1 MAWHV
6 SLRMWG
12 RAPVLTQG
20 RWVWCMCNPNPQE
33 ADSDGYLGLVG
44 QPPLSLLVSSRSKR
58 KLVSQTG
65 EQNLRRTPLVSTLA
79 CTPVLM
85 YPSSITQRGDPTK
98 SNLKSWN
105 QEVILSNRLV
115 FHRPFE
121 RWLQWMYWSKLS
133 LNTRMYGLLF
143 TLHGVYWVRNLG
155 WSSPRR
161 NFWRTISL
169 GWRQLSMFLSGKQC

>member
-1 MAWHV
+1 
-6 SLRMWG
+6 
-12 RAPVLTQG
+12 
-20 RWVWCMCNPNPQE
+20 MCNPNPQE
-33 ADSDGYLGLVG
+33 ADSDGSLGLAG

-85 YPSSITQRGDPTK
+85 YPSSITQRGDPPK

-115 FHRPFE
+115 FHRPSE
-121 RWLQWMYWSKLS
+121 WRLQWMCWSELS
-133 LNTRMYGLLF
+133 LNTRMDSLF
-143 TLHGVYWVRNLG
+143 TLHGVYWVRSLG

-169 GWRQLSMFLSGKQC
+169 WLRATEHVSIW